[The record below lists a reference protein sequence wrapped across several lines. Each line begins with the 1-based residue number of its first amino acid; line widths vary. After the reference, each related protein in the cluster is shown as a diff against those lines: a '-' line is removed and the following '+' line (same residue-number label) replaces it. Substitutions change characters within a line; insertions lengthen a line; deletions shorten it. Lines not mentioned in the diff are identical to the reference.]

1 MVDYFTKV
9 AEFVPVYSKEPLQV
23 AQAFY
28 TGWVCRYGT
37 PAHVSTDNGKEFAT
51 DFGHMLARL
60 GVEHIT
66 TSVRHPAANGAVE
79 RLIKSV
85 KDILTKHINNHSATW
100 LKALPTVRMAY
111 MNRIH
116 SAIKMSPNEMLMG
129 FKPELPLPVADVL
142 RVAALDVQD
151 PSPSDAAKYV
161 RELNNLFAE
170 LDVHA
175 LTEIENQFHRNAY
188 DWIQRQAVRLGRV
201 SDELQAGD
209 LVPELDTIAGPLRGK
224 ARGPFVVKSVQPNGV
239 VTLTSGSTEFKDR
252 RDFDRN
258 IGLLA
263 KYYDKQSIAAS
274 NQH

>member
-1 MVDYFTKV
+1 M
-9 AEFVPVYSKEPLQV
+9 
-23 AQAFY
+23 
-28 TGWVCRYGT
+28 
-37 PAHVSTDNGKEFAT
+37 
-51 DFGHMLARL
+51 
-60 GVEHIT
+60 EHIT
-66 TSVRHPAANGAVE
+66 TSVCHPAANGAVE

-129 FKPELPLPVADVL
+129 FRPELPLPVADVL
-142 RVAALDVQD
+142 RITAFNVQD
-151 PSPSDAAKYV
+151 PSPSVAAEYV
-161 RELNNLFAE
+161 RELSNLFAE

-188 DWIQRQAVRLGRV
+188 DLIQCQTMRLGRV
-201 SDELQAGD
+201 PDELQAGD
-209 LVPELDTIAGPLRGK
+209 LVLELDTRSGPLQGN
-224 ARGPFVVKSVQPNGV
+224 ARGPYVVKSVQPNGV
-239 VTLTSGSTEFKDR
+239 VTLTSGSTVFKDK

-263 KYYDKQSIAAS
+263 KYFDKQSIAAS
-274 NQH
+274 NQHR